1 MALKQHGFFNF
12 DELRKKEFEKKLI
25 IITPNQ
31 GSKNRNNL
39 KNDLG
44 ISKVVG
50 FLEEVPRISGTA
62 NWKSYSELFGDAVG
76 KIDTLKDAYAAM
88 TGSTDFMYGDLT
100 SKFFT
105 GGGDFS
111 FNVTFRCVSYT
122 PWEEIYA
129 SVAKPIKINGKNY
142 LIGDCRKNFNSI
154 LSLCFPGYTTNIVAK
169 GFGAAF
175 NSAGNTLKVFGNN
188 MAPSFNDNS
197 DTDSDAGMGKD
208 MANAVMSGF
217 TNLQPT
223 VSVSIGHGDV
233 SYFSSNKMIVKSVES
248 VYSEEWVRLDKYTKP
263 VPMYVDITAQLELS
277 QLAGLTDFAN
287 SGNVIRINFA
297 DVPNEKKENK

>member
-1 MALKQHGFFNF
+1 MELKQHGFFNF

-31 GSKNRNNL
+31 GSKNRNNN
-39 KNDLG
+39 KNDLWA
-44 ISKVVG
+44 SKVVG

-62 NWKSYSELFGDAVG
+62 NWKSYSELFSNGVGDMSTA
-76 KIDTLKDAYAAM
+76 KDAYAAI
-88 TGSTDFMYGDLT
+88 TGSTDYMYGDLT
-100 SKFFT
+100 AKFFT

-122 PWEEIYA
+122 PWEETYSGVA
-129 SVAKPIKINGKNY
+129 SPIKIGNKKY

-154 LSLCFPGYTTNIVAK
+154 LSLCFPGYTTNIVHK
-169 GFGAAF
+169 GFSAAF
-175 NSAGNTLKVFGNN
+175 SSAENTLKTFGNN
-188 MAPSFNDNS
+188 MSPSVNDND
-197 DTDSDAGMGKD
+197 DTDSDAGMAKD
-208 MANAVMSGF
+208 LANAAMSGF
-217 TNLQPT
+217 TNMQPT

-263 VPMYVDITAQLELS
+263 VPMFVDITAQLELS
-277 QLAGLTDFAN
+277 QIAGLTDFAN

-297 DVPNEKKENK
+297 DVPNEKNENK

>member
-1 MALKQHGFFNF
+1 
-12 DELRKKEFEKKLI
+12 
-25 IITPNQ
+25 
-31 GSKNRNNL
+31 
-39 KNDLG
+39 
-44 ISKVVG
+44 
-50 FLEEVPRISGTA
+50 
-62 NWKSYSELFGDAVG
+62 
-76 KIDTLKDAYAAM
+76 
-88 TGSTDFMYGDLT
+88 
-100 SKFFT
+100 
-105 GGGDFS
+105 
-111 FNVTFRCVSYT
+111 
-122 PWEEIYA
+122 
-129 SVAKPIKINGKNY
+129 
-142 LIGDCRKNFNSI
+142 
-154 LSLCFPGYTTNIVAK
+154 
-169 GFGAAF
+169 
-175 NSAGNTLKVFGNN
+175 

-248 VYSEEWVRLDKYTKP
+248 VYSEEWVRLDKYTQP

-277 QLAGLTDFAN
+277 QIAGLTDFAN

>member
-1 MALKQHGFFNF
+1 MELKQHGFFNF

-31 GSKNRNNL
+31 GVLNRNNF
-39 KNDLG
+39 KNNMDM
-44 ISKVVG
+44 SKVIG

-62 NWKSYSELFGDAVG
+62 NWKKYSEMFGETIG
-76 KIDTLKDAYAAM
+76 KTEPIKDAFAAI

-100 SKFFT
+100 AKFFT
-105 GGGDFS
+105 GGGEFS

-122 PWEEIYA
+122 PWEETYSGVA
-129 SVAKPIKINGKNY
+129 SPIKINGKKY

-154 LSLCFPGYTTNIVAK
+154 LSLCFPGYTTNIVYK
-169 GFGAAF
+169 GIK
-175 NSAGNTLKVFGNN
+175 AGFQSGENTLKVFENN
-188 MAPSFNDNS
+188 MLPSINDNN
-197 DTDSDAGMGKD
+197 DTDSKAGMGKD
-208 MANAVMSGF
+208 MANAAMSGF
-217 TNLQPT
+217 TNMQPT

-233 SYFSSNKMIVKSVES
+233 LYFSSNKMIVKSVES
-248 VYSEEWVRLDKYTKP
+248 VYSEEWVRLDKYTQP
-263 VPMYVDITAQLELS
+263 VPMFVDITAQLELS

-297 DVPNEKKENK
+297 DVPNEKNENK